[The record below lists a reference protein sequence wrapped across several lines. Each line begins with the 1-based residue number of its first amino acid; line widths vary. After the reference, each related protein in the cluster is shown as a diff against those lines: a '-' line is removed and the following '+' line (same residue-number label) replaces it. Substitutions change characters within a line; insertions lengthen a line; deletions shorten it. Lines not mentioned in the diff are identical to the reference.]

1 MAESSTG
8 QKVIAVIVLA
18 LVVAF
23 ASLIAS
29 LPNLLPSHQTSA
41 FPDTAA
47 LVDGDIAWMIVSTV
61 FGLFLSPAL
70 VYLYSLLNG
79 NDANE
84 ILKTVLV
91 IGSII
96 TFLWVLFTFSLVYG
110 KDTAGNGVL
119 GYPITYYMFARTAGQ
134 IPSVNGEPS
143 TIPASI
149 YAVFELGFA
158 LLSPSIVAAS
168 VAGRTSL
175 NGFLLFIFVWHILLY
190 CPVAHIVWN
199 PRGAFAS
206 NNCLDFSGALPV
218 HVLATI
224 TALVLHGVLGK
235 DAIPKSGKV
244 AHPEKALFSAFLVWF
259 LWFGFNSGKAHAADS
274 VAAQSIVNTIA
285 ATMTGILSMFFY
297 NLIFEKPTNSVT
309 MVYAILISLI
319 GITPASGFVTVG
331 GAMVIAIFVY
341 FFTIIVAQFL
351 IGEGYEENDPISVV
365 TLHGIAGTVGFLWTA
380 ILSYRFI
387 NPAGHNGLTFG
398 RGIPLAYHISF
409 TLALYAV
416 ATISC
421 IMLAVVCN
429 LIVPIGEG
437 VIPANDATVPSAAAE
452 EADLEKAAAR
462 EEAAEPPLELSKV
475 PTSDPEPEFTV
486 VRDDTFL
493 AVEEEA

>member
-1 MAESSTG
+1 MAESSVTD
-8 QKVIAVIVLA
+8 KVAAATVLT
-18 LVVAF
+18 LVVIF
-23 ASLIAS
+23 ACLIAG
-29 LPNLLPSHQTSA
+29 LPTPLPSHESSA
-41 FPDTAA
+41 YPDTAA
-47 LVDGDIAWMIVSTV
+47 LVDGDIAWMIVATV
-61 FGLFLSPAL
+61 LGLFLSPAL
-70 VYLYSLLNG
+70 AYLYSLLNG
-79 NDANE
+79 NDLSD

-91 IGSII
+91 IGSMI

-110 KDTAGNGVL
+110 KDAGGNGVL
-119 GYPITYYMFARTAGQ
+119 GYPITYYMFARTAGKVP
-134 IPSVNGEPS
+134 IVDGEPT

-175 NGFLLFIFVWHILLY
+175 NGFMLFIFVWHIVLY

-199 PRGAFAS
+199 PQGAFAT

-218 HVLATI
+218 HILATI
-224 TALVLHGVLGK
+224 TALVLHGILGK

-244 AHPEKALFSAFLVWF
+244 AEPEKALFAAFIVWF
-259 LWFGFNSGKAHAADS
+259 LWFGFNSGKAHDASS

-285 ATMTGILSMFFY
+285 ATMTGILCMFFY
-297 NLIFEKPTNSVT
+297 NLIFEKTTNSVT
-309 MVYAILISLI
+309 VVYAILISLI

-331 GAMVIAIFVY
+331 GAMVISIFVY

-421 IMLAVVCN
+421 VMLAFTCN

-437 VIPANDATVPSAAAE
+437 VIPPTNDDIPAVE

-462 EEAAEPPLELSKV
+462 EEGEPPLELSVV
-475 PTSDPEPEFTV
+475 PSSEPELTV
-486 VRDDTFL
+486 QRDDTFL
-493 AVEEEA
+493 AVEGEEA